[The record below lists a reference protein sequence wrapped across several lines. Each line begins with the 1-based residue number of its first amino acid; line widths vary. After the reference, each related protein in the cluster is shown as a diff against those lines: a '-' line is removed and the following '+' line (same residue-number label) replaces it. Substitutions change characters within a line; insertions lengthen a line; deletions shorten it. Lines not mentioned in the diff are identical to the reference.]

1 MASLTGRLVK
11 LLPPGK
17 RFASERGLC
26 YQRRVVRMLRFPR
39 LVHALMALG
48 LFLTVTSLWLLDNT
62 GRGPR
67 ILGRW
72 EYGLR
77 DILTRAGRLNPP
89 DSRLVFFARD
99 SDSMLESDD
108 LQFYSDNPPE
118 DLHALSLITARNWSR
133 EVYALLCDRLLSG
146 GARAVVLDI
155 VFGQPDSGDDAFQTV
170 LRKYP
175 DRIILASDL
184 THTQQALAWRLPA
197 ASIFPQVSPEHSM
210 IGYDTLFRDFDG
222 KVRRALYQTTLEQLQ
237 GGIEPDESVKAAP
250 GSLALR
256 AATKLGPVN
265 LTRPFQ
271 RQLFRYAGPPGTFP
285 AVSLYEAFAYWK
297 TNFDNGARIRGKVVL
312 VGDSGS
318 LLHDETLT
326 PFGVMA
332 GPEIHLNAINALL
345 HHAFLHELPP
355 WTGGLLI
362 ALAGV
367 AAWLLTM
374 FVQQTWLRFAAFVL
388 LGTGYLF
395 AIKLAHDHADTIILA
410 IPPVLAFSVTGLVSF
425 VYDFTHET
433 LEKLRI
439 RRTLEAYVS
448 KDVVREVLD
457 NPQSYLSKLGGQR
470 EKVALVVT
478 DLRGFTTMSEQ
489 MDSGQLVAQLNEY
502 LALMVDD
509 IFSCRGSV
517 DKFIGDAI
525 LAVWGHVRTEGP
537 AQDVTLAVEAAL
549 LMKASLARLNAT
561 WQNRGLRTFQMG
573 IGVNF
578 GEVVF
583 GNIGSSKKMEPTVIG
598 DPVNVASRLEGLT
611 KDYGR
616 DLLVGEAA
624 ADLIGDSFRL
634 QFVDKVTMKG
644 KTRSLRIYAVVS
656 RHDVAIDPQMTA
668 YLEAYERAQVSYS
681 AGHFKESRVLFEN
694 CLRYWPDDPL
704 VHTYMERCMAL
715 LERPPGESW
724 TGVHVAEHK

>member
-1 MASLTGRLVK
+1 
-11 LLPPGK
+11 
-17 RFASERGLC
+17 
-26 YQRRVVRMLRFPR
+26 MLRSSR
-39 LVHALMALG
+39 LVHALIALG

-72 EYGLR
+72 EYELR
-77 DILTRAGRLNPP
+77 DILTRAGRLDPP
-89 DSRLVFFARD
+89 DSRLVFLARD

-108 LQFYSDNPPE
+108 LQLYSDNPPE
-118 DLHALSLITARNWSR
+118 DLHALSLMTARNWSR
-133 EVYALLCDRLLSG
+133 EVYALLCERLLTG

-170 LRKYP
+170 LRKFP

-197 ASIFPQVSPEHSM
+197 ASILPEASPEHSA

-237 GGIEPDESVKAAP
+237 GGIEPDESIKAAP

-256 AATKLGPVN
+256 AATKLGPVH
-265 LTRPFQ
+265 LSRPFQ

-285 AVSLYEAFAYWK
+285 AVSLYEAFAYWQ

-326 PFGVMA
+326 PFGAMA

-345 HHAFLHELPP
+345 HHAFLHDLPP

-374 FVQQTWLRFAAFVL
+374 FVKKTWLRFAAFVL

-395 AIKLAHDHADTIILA
+395 AVKVAHDHADTIILA
-410 IPPVLAFSVTGLVSF
+410 IPPVLAFSVAGLISF
-425 VYDFTHET
+425 VYDFTHQT

-478 DLRGFTTMSEQ
+478 DLRGFTTMSEA
-489 MDSGQLVAQLNEY
+489 MDSAQLVAQLNEY

-525 LAVWGHVRTEGP
+525 LAVWGHVKSEGA
-537 AQDVTLAVEAAL
+537 AQDAALAIEAAL
-549 LMKASLARLNAT
+549 LMKASLRRLNAD
-561 WQNRGLRTFQMG
+561 WKRRGLQAFEMG
-573 IGVNF
+573 CGVNF
-578 GEVVF
+578 GEVIF
-583 GNIGSSKKMEPTVIG
+583 GNIGSSRKMEPTVIG
-598 DPVNVASRLEGLT
+598 DAVNVASRLEGLT

-616 DLLVGEAA
+616 DLLIGEAVA
-624 ADLIGDSFRL
+624 RLVEGSFRL

-644 KTRSLRIYAVVS
+644 KTKPLCIYSIVS
-656 RHDVAIDPQMTA
+656 RTAAVLDAQMVA
-668 YLEAYERAQVSYS
+668 YLETYELAQASYRG
-681 AGHFKESRVLFEN
+681 AGFKEARSLFES
-694 CLRYWPDDPL
+694 CLQYQPEDPL
-704 VHTYMERCMAL
+704 LHIYIRRCTAL
-715 LERPPGESW
+715 LERPSEEIW
-724 TGVHVAEHK
+724 TGVHTAEHK